1 VIKIQLDAVGAAKLI
16 RDINATSQQLRA
28 AEGWA
33 VNAAAIKGR
42 KAFSAHLARRVD
54 RPTPYTRRGP
64 SARLHRTDKRA
75 GRVQAYVFVKR
86 RQFGYLRILFAGGIR
101 APTQG
106 RDIHQFGLGIAAR
119 DAPGKRFDK
128 YGNTPGL
135 LQRARGAARGLRRRQ
150 HGAEILPSGKRSK
163 AGRGYR
169 LVKTRRGFL
178 SLKKRGGNY
187 EPDIYFFRRA
197 RYKQILK
204 WAPVIN
210 KAVAAELPKAL
221 RHAMRAVAKRQ
232 AGRSAISSLRRF
244 S

>member
-1 VIKIQLDAVGAAKLI
+1 MAKLA
-16 RDINATSQQLRA
+16 RDVSATAQQLRA

-54 RPTPYTRRGP
+54 RPTPYTKRGP

-86 RQFGYLRILFAGGIR
+86 RQFGYLRILFTGGTR
-101 APTQG
+101 TPTPG
-106 RDIHQFGLGIAAR
+106 HDIHQFGLGIAAR
-119 DAPGKRFDK
+119 DAPGRRFDK
-128 YGNTPGL
+128 YGNTPQL
-135 LQRARGAARGLRRRQ
+135 LKRARGAARGLSRRQ
-150 HGAEILPSGKRSK
+150 GGAGILPSGKRSK

-169 LVKTRRGFL
+169 LVKTARGYL
-178 SLKKRGGNY
+178 SLKKRSGDY
-187 EPDIYFFRRA
+187 EPDLYFYRSA
-197 RYKQILK
+197 RYRPVLK
-204 WAPVIN
+204 WLPVIN

-221 RHAMRAVAKRQ
+221 RRALQEVARRQ
-232 AGRSAISSLRRF
+232 AGRSVISSLRRF